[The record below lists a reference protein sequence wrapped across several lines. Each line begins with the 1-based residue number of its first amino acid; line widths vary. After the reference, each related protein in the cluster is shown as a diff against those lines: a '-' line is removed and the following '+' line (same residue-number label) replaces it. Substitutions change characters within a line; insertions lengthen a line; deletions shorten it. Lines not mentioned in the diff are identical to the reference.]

1 MSSEVKIDKVS
12 NKKKLLFLGLSILFT
27 YLVPFLIVGV
37 KFGFFKPEVSAPKKL
52 TMFCLLALV
61 VIAFKFFGRAK
72 ELIDKYVKNTILRKV
87 LLFSRNL
94 AIAIVIIVVLENM
107 KGSIDN
113 LEFFVITILSSF
125 TIGNLFFEDFKD
137 CLKQDEKWVAKQE
150 MLATLKEYEEQKT
163 KQTQV

>member
-1 MSSEVKIDKVS
+1 
-12 NKKKLLFLGLSILFT
+12 
-27 YLVPFLIVGV
+27 
-37 KFGFFKPEVSAPKKL
+37 
-52 TMFCLLALV
+52 
-61 VIAFKFFGRAK
+61 
-72 ELIDKYVKNTILRKV
+72 
-87 LLFSRNL
+87 
-94 AIAIVIIVVLENM
+94 M